1 MKELHFAVIGDSGVG
16 KRWLIVRFCSGKTP
30 YSLDE
35 KSTAS
40 YASKELKLGESLY
53 LVHLRAYHGD
63 FMTFPF
69 GKNIYQDL
77 DCVLL
82 CFPVYTNSHR
92 IINPDEE
99 RKLRDCWIPEV
110 KRFRQ
115 DLPIVLV
122 GTKADLRPFLV
133 NTLSSSHIAKMMGVS
148 KYVECSAFTGLNVEE
163 TIKKAIQ
170 VCRNID
176 S

>member
-1 MKELHFAVIGDSGVG
+1 MKELRFAVIGDSGVG
-16 KRWLIVRFCSGKTP
+16 KGWLIVRFCSGKFP
-30 YSLDE
+30 FSSDE
-35 KSTAS
+35 ESNTS
-40 YASKELKLGESLY
+40 HISKELKLGESHY
-53 LVHLRAYHGD
+53 LVHLHAYHGD

-69 GKNIYQDL
+69 GKNIYRDL

-82 CFPVYTNSHR
+82 CFPVPTTSHR
-92 IINPDEE
+92 IISPEEE
-99 RKLRDCWIPEV
+99 RKLQDCWIPEV

-115 DLPIVLV
+115 DLPIILV
-122 GTKADLRPFLV
+122 GTKADLRPYLV
-133 NTLSSSHIAKMMGVS
+133 NTLSSSHLAKIMGVS
-148 KYVECSAFTGLNVEE
+148 KYIECSAFTGLNVEE